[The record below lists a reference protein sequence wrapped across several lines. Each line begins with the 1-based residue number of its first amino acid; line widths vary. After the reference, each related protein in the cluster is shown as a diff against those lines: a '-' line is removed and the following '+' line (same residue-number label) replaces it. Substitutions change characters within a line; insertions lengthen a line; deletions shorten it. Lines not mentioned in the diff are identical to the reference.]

1 MPDNASSATEI
12 DYYTD
17 ILCVWAWIAQP
28 RLEELQRQW
37 GGAIEVRHRYV
48 DIFGDAHHKIL
59 QRWGAD
65 DGFAQFAE
73 HVEHS
78 AQPYSDAPLHSDI
91 WTSVRPRSS
100 QLAHILLKAANIVSG
115 HAAAEDLALH
125 IRRAFFVEG
134 QDIGDLGLLLDLARQ
149 RDLDIPAL
157 ESTIDNGKAVAA
169 LSTDQKNA
177 LDLGVRGS
185 PTWVLN
191 DGRQILYG
199 NVGYRILNANIEE
212 LLKRPEAE
220 ASWC

>member
-1 MPDNASSATEI
+1 MSHNESSTTAI

-28 RLEELQRQW
+28 RLEELQRQR
-37 GGAIEVRHRYV
+37 GGEIEVRHRYV
-48 DIFGDAHHKIL
+48 DIFGDAHNKIA
-59 QRWGAD
+59 QRWGAEE
-65 DGFAQFAE
+65 GFAKFAA

-78 AQPYSDAPLHSDI
+78 AQPYSDTPVHKDI

-100 QLAHILLKAANIVSG
+100 QLAHALLKAANIVSG
-115 HAAAEDLALH
+115 RVAAEDLALQ
-125 IRRAFFVEG
+125 IRRAFFVDG
-134 QDIGDLGLLLDLARQ
+134 QDIGDLRLLLDLARQ
-149 RDLDIPAL
+149 RGLDIPAL
-157 ESTIDNGKAVAA
+157 ESTMMNGEAMAA

-191 DGRQILYG
+191 EGRQILYG

-212 LLKRPEAE
+212 LLKRPGPE